1 MLSLFFVRHIH
12 ADVQNVIS
20 SQEDASVV
28 GGQSVINPLGSLL
41 KQHVHV
47 TITANHSAS
56 VFNSVFQDNGYVAV
70 QLFC

>member
-1 MLSLFFVRHIH
+1 MLSLFFVRHIN

-20 SQEDASVV
+20 SEEDTSVV
-28 GGQSVINPLGSLL
+28 GGQSVINPFGSLL

-47 TITANHSAS
+47 TVTANHGAS
-56 VFNSVFQDNGYVAV
+56 IFNSVFQDNGHVAV